1 MKKALPII
9 VYTLVLVLV
18 TGMIASG
25 ATLLAVSAARVDQ
38 GDTVTISRD
47 EYATLQKYTKISNI
61 MTLIEGRYVMEDVDE
76 DTLIDN
82 AAAGMVALLGDPYS
96 FYMSPERDGIHERK
110 RFRQICRHRRNLY
123 HRSYGRMDGAH
134 AHLSQQPGER
144 IRLAGGR

>member
-1 MKKALPII
+1 M
-9 VYTLVLVLV
+9 
-18 TGMIASG
+18 
-25 ATLLAVSAARVDQ
+25 DQ

-96 FYMSPERDGIHERK
+96 FYMSPEAMESM
-110 RFRQICRHRRNLY
+110 N
-123 HRSYGRMDGAH
+123 
-134 AHLSQQPGER
+134 
-144 IRLAGGR
+144 